1 MLSFFDKHTH
11 DPIEGKTKFS
21 NNFFLFPDF
30 FIIFAPNSIAVF
42 FFKDNYYNKVVESF
56 DLLFREYYAP
66 MVLYADSR
74 LGNREQAEDVVQDV
88 FKKLL
93 EMDSLPEDEQKKRQ
107 FLFTILKN
115 KIIDI
120 FRYNQR
126 HQQSEL
132 QDVSSD
138 DSIEDT
144 FFEIELY
151 ERLYKEVQA
160 LPEKI
165 SEAMQLRMQ
174 GYDNHEIAEI
184 LKTNYHTVRSR
195 IQRGIVMLRDK
206 FEKHFLYSFFL

>member
-1 MLSFFDKHTH
+1 M
-11 DPIEGKTKFS
+11 
-21 NNFFLFPDF
+21 
-30 FIIFAPNSIAVF
+30 
-42 FFKDNYYNKVVESF
+42 VESF
-56 DLLFREYYAP
+56 DSLFREYYAP

-132 QDVSSD
+132 QDAPSD
-138 DSIEDT
+138 NSIEDT

-151 ERLYKEVQA
+151 ESLYKEVQA

-165 SEAMQLRMQ
+165 SEAMSLRMQ

-206 FEKHFLYSFFL
+206 FDKHFLYSIFL